1 MIEKYQVLGE
11 LHAATRH
18 KMKTITKIVLSNFKR
33 FETLD
38 LQVDEALNILIGDNE
53 AGKSSI
59 LLALDLVL
67 SGSVNKVETIGFES
81 IFNVG
86 AINQFLT
93 GPKKIADLP
102 KLFVEVYFTEQN
114 NSDLHGF
121 NNSKEIPSDGLRL
134 DCEPVDEYGKEIL
147 EALSATDPIFPF
159 EYYRIKF
166 TTFADQP
173 YSGYKKFVKHL
184 VIDSSQINNEYATRE
199 YTKTI
204 YGAHANVLERNKHEN
219 LYRKSKSAFKA
230 SALSE
235 VNAKLDDY
243 KFAVRTGTKSNLAV
257 DLIITEDDIPIEG
270 KGKGRQCFIK
280 TEFALSKNDGEHQL
294 DILLLEEPENHLSHV
309 HINKLIQRI
318 SDSKK
323 KQLFIATH
331 SSLVCSRL
339 NLRNAVLLNSSGA
352 NPVGLKHLTE
362 DTAKFFMKAP
372 DNSVLE
378 FVLAKKALLVEG
390 DAEFILMD
398 AFYKKQ
404 PGGTTP
410 EADGVHVIPVGT
422 SFKRYMELAKLLG
435 IRTAVVRDNDKNYD
449 ANCVASYAGHVA
461 DGIKVFS
468 DPDNGR
474 WTFEICIYQD
484 NTASC
489 DALFSVGRKSLSVQ
503 DFMLA
508 NKADAAFELL
518 EKAQTTLVAPV
529 YIQDAIAWIKE

>member
-1 MIEKYQVLGE
+1 
-11 LHAATRH
+11 
-18 KMKTITKIVLSNFKR
+18 MKTITKIVLANFKR

-38 LQVDEALNILIGDNE
+38 LQVDEELNILIGDNE

-67 SGSVNKVETIGFES
+67 SGSVNKVETIGLES
-81 IFNVG
+81 IFNVS
-86 AINQFLT
+86 AISKFLS
-93 GPKKIADLP
+93 GPKKIVDLP
-102 KLFVEVYFTEQN
+102 KLFVEVYLTEQN
-114 NSDLHGF
+114 NPDLHGS
-121 NNSKEIPSDGLRL
+121 NNSKGFFSDGLRL
-134 DCEPVDEYGKEIL
+134 DCEPVDEYGKDIL
-147 EALSATDPIFPF
+147 AALSETDPIFPF

-184 VIDSSQINNEYATRE
+184 VIDSTQINNDYANRE

-204 YGAHANVLERNKHEN
+204 YGAHATVLERNKHEN
-219 LYRKSKSAFKA
+219 LYRKNKSDFKV

-235 VNAKLDDY
+235 MNAKLEDY
-243 KFAVRTGTKSNLAV
+243 KFAVRTGPKSNLGS
-257 DLIITEDDIPIEG
+257 DLIITEDDIPIED

-280 TEFALSKNDGEHQL
+280 TEFALRKNDGEHQL

-309 HINKLIQRI
+309 HMNKLIQRI
-318 SDSKK
+318 SDSKR

-339 NLRNAVLLNSSGA
+339 NLRKAVLLNSSGA
-352 NPVGLKHLTE
+352 NPVVLNHLTE

-398 AFYKKQ
+398 AFYKKHAE
-404 PGGTTP
+404 GTTP
-410 EADGVHVIPVGT
+410 ESDGVHVIPVGT
-422 SFKRYMELAKLLG
+422 SFKRYMELAKLLC
-435 IRTAVVRDNDKNYD
+435 IKTAVVRDNDRNYD
-449 ANCVASYAGHVA
+449 ANCVASYAGHVS
-461 DGIKVFS
+461 DSIKVFS
-468 DPDNGR
+468 DPDNDR
-474 WTFEICIYQD
+474 WTFEICVYQD
-484 NTASC
+484 NSTSC

-503 DFMLA
+503 DYMLA
-508 NKADAAFELL
+508 NKADVAFDLL
-518 EKAQTTLVAPV
+518 EKAETALVVPA
-529 YIQDAIAWIKE
+529 YIKNAIAWIKE

>member
-1 MIEKYQVLGE
+1 
-11 LHAATRH
+11 
-18 KMKTITKIVLSNFKR
+18 MKTINRIVLSNFKR
-33 FETLD
+33 FKNFD
-38 LQVDEALNILIGDNE
+38 LQVDEELNILIGDNE

-67 SGSVNKVETIGFES
+67 SGSVSKVETIGLES
-81 IFNVG
+81 IFNVS
-86 AINQFLT
+86 AISHFLS
-93 GPKKIADLP
+93 GSKKIADLP
-102 KLFVEVYFTEQN
+102 KLFVEVYLTEQN

-121 NNSKEIPSDGLRL
+121 NNSKDVPSDGLRL
-134 DCEPVDEYGKEIL
+134 DCEPIDEYGKAIL
-147 EALSATDPIFPF
+147 EALSEADPIFPF

-184 VIDSSQINNEYATRE
+184 VIDSSQINNDYATRE
-199 YTKTI
+199 YTKTV
-204 YGAHANVLERNKHEN
+204 YGAHATVLERNKHEN
-219 LYRKSKSAFKA
+219 LYRKNKSAFKT

-235 VNAKLDDY
+235 VNAKLEDY
-243 KFAVRTGTKSNLAV
+243 KFAVRTGPKSNLAS

-280 TEFALSKNDGEHQL
+280 TEFALKKNDGDHKL

-309 HINKLIQRI
+309 HMNKLIQRI

-339 NLRNAVLLNSSGA
+339 NLRNAVLLNSASA
-352 NPVGLKHLTE
+352 DPVVLKQLTE

-378 FVLAKKALLVEG
+378 FVLAKKTLLVEG

-449 ANCVASYAGHVA
+449 ANCVASYADYVT
-461 DGIKVFS
+461 DDIKVFS

-484 NTASC
+484 NTGSC
-489 DALFSVGRKSLSVQ
+489 DSLFSVGRKSLTVQ
-503 DFMLA
+503 DYMLA

-518 EKAQTTLVAPV
+518 DKAQTTLVAPA

>member
-1 MIEKYQVLGE
+1 
-11 LHAATRH
+11 
-18 KMKTITKIVLSNFKR
+18 MKTITKFVLSNFKR

-38 LQVDEALNILIGDNE
+38 LHVDEELNIFIGDNE

-67 SGSVNKVETIGFES
+67 SGSVSKVETIGLES
-81 IFNVG
+81 IFNVS
-86 AINQFLT
+86 AICNFLS
-93 GPKKIADLP
+93 GSKKIADLP
-102 KLFVEVYFTEQN
+102 KLFVEVYLTEQN

-121 NNSKEIPSDGLRL
+121 NNSKGIPSDGLRL

-147 EALSATDPIFPF
+147 EALSEADPIFPF

-184 VIDSSQINNEYATRE
+184 VIDSSQINNDYATRE
-199 YTKTI
+199 YTKTV
-204 YGAHANVLERNKHEN
+204 YDAHVTVLERNKHEN
-219 LYRKSKSAFKA
+219 LYRKNKSAFKT
-230 SALSE
+230 SALSD

-280 TEFALSKNDGEHQL
+280 TEFALRKNDGEHQL

-309 HINKLIQRI
+309 QMNKLIQRI

-331 SSLVCSRL
+331 SSLICSRL

-435 IRTAVVRDNDKNYD
+435 VRTAVVRDNDKNYD
-449 ANCVASYAGHVA
+449 ANCVASYAGHVT
-461 DGIKVFS
+461 DSIKVFS
-468 DPDNGR
+468 DLDNGR

-489 DALFSVGRKSLSVQ
+489 DALFSAGRKSLTVQ
-503 DFMLA
+503 DYMLA
-508 NKADAAFELL
+508 NKADVAFELL
-518 EKAQTTLVAPV
+518 DMAQTTLVAPA